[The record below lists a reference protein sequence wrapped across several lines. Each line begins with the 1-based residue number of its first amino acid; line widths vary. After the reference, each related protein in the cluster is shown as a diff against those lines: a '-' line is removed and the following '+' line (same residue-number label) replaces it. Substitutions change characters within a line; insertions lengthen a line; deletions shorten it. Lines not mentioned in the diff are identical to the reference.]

1 MVKVVCGA
9 KVLQVFDK
17 TGKRLQRLQNTVAN
31 KVISGVKMARNT
43 VCSSGEWMCTEGRN

>member
-1 MVKVVCGA
+1 MVKVVCSA

-31 KVISGVKMARNT
+31 KVISGVKMARNMLFWR
-43 VCSSGEWMCTEGRN
+43 VDVH

>member
-17 TGKRLQRLQNTVAN
+17 TGKRLQNTVAN
-31 KVISGVKMARNT
+31 KVISGVKMARNMLFWR
-43 VCSSGEWMCTEGRN
+43 VDVH